1 MAGNKILNV
10 QPQYVASAAGNL
22 LNPNVT
28 AVTGPVG
35 FTMTQPYLV
44 IKHVRITNKDSA
56 AHTLT
61 FWKGATGGSAGGKE
75 VFWGSYS
82 LAANSY
88 QDWYGQMRV
97 DSADFITGSAD
108 ASQKVTITFDCEI
121 GVS

>member
-10 QPQYVASAAGNL
+10 QPQFVASAAGNL

-35 FTMTQPYLV
+35 FTMTQPYLI
-44 IKHVRITNKDSA
+44 IKHVRITNNDSA
-56 AHTLT
+56 SHTVS
-61 FWKGATGGSAGGKE
+61 FWKGATGAHAGGTE
-75 VFWGSYS
+75 VFFANYA
-82 LAANSY
+82 LAAGAY

>member
-10 QPQYVASAAGNL
+10 QPQYVANAAGNL

-28 AVTGPVG
+28 SVAGPVG
-35 FTMTQPYLV
+35 FTMTQPYLI

-56 AHTLT
+56 AHTVS
-61 FWKGATGGSAGGKE
+61 FWKGATGGSAGGTE
-75 VFWGSYS
+75 VFWASYS

-108 ASQKVTITFDCEI
+108 LASKVTITFDCEI
-121 GVS
+121 GVA